1 MEQKTIKPYVIGLDI
16 GGTNSVFGIVDR
28 EGNILASTS
37 IKTQAYLHIDEYLEA
52 SVKAI
57 LGIVK
62 EVGGIENI
70 QGMGIG
76 APCGNYYKG
85 TIEQAA
91 NLAWAKGIVP
101 IAHLFSER
109 LGIPVGIT
117 NDANAAALGELR
129 YGVAQEMK
137 NFVEITLGTGVG
149 SGIIANGQLLYG
161 CDGFAGEIG
170 HIIVVPHGRQCG
182 CGRNGCLEAYCS
194 ATGVVRTAKE
204 MLKKSDIKTTLRDIP
219 EDELTSLDI
228 FREAL
233 KHDALSE
240 QVFEETGRILGEAC
254 ANVAAI
260 LSPEAF
266 VFFGGLANAGELLMK
281 PMREA
286 YDKNVLSLYQ
296 GKAKFLTS
304 GLKGATAAILGASA
318 IGWDL

>member
-170 HIIVVPHGRQCG
+170 HIIVVPHGRLCG